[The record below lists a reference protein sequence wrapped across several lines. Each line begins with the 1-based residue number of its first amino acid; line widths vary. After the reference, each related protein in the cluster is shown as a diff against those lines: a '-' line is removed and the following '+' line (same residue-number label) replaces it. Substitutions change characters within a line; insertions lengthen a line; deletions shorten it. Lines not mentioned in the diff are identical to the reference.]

1 MPNNHIMHLL
11 NLEDVN
17 IRKVKHEDN
26 YVRII
31 IETDD
36 TTQIC
41 PCCHQQTKQIHDY
54 RYQKIKDL
62 PIQFKECYLVLRKR
76 RYRCKFGNRFYEKYP
91 F

>member
-54 RYQKIKDL
+54 RYQKIK
-62 PIQFKECYLVLRKR
+62 IYLYNLKNVIL
-76 RYRCKFGNRFYEKYP
+76 YLEKDDIVANVVNVFMKSIP